1 MLSLSDIFPKLHIV
15 AIFLIADSEIIPHR
29 LLNVQTYL
37 CSIVYFLL
45 GISPASEENIQY
57 TIFKSRQK
65 SEIMNIYVLSPY

>member
-57 TIFKSRQK
+57 TIY
-65 SEIMNIYVLSPY
+65 NIQITAKV